1 MMAVILTVD
10 SVTVPKLLLF
20 SSGLK
25 NPQTA
30 ALTRA
35 AFLPWPASF
44 RVNSY
49 GVSAGGEGGCNFPHR
64 VTEVTSAN
72 DG

>member
-35 AFLPWPASF
+35 AFLSWPASF

-49 GVSAGGEGGCNFPHR
+49 GVSAGGA
-64 VTEVTSAN
+64 V
-72 DG
+72 